1 MAVSVAAVPVLA
13 QQAATQHAATLTR
26 YCTTCHN
33 AKLKVAGF
41 VLNPAQAANPASDA
55 ETWEKVVRKL
65 RSGSMPPAG
74 SSRPDAATYAAT
86 AAFLESALDRAAA
99 AQPNPGKLPLLHRLT
114 RTEYQNAIRDLL
126 AIEALPKEMDYP
138 ILLPADNAS
147 SGFDNIA
154 DLLFMSPTVMERYL
168 DAARKISRLAV
179 GDPKAPM
186 LASLYRLSAEHWQD
200 ARVDDLPFGTRG
212 GMAIRS
218 EFPLSGEYLLKIDV
232 AGGGREQHQLEIL
245 IDGEHAQSAMVGGGG
260 GGRGAAGKP
269 IEIKVPIQAGHHLVG
284 VTFIERNQARDEAVL
299 RPRTRSRGTMP
310 AVATVHLSGPYNPA
324 IAAAATKPTP
334 SRQRIFDCTPAT
346 NADERPCAGRIL
358 NTLIRRAYR
367 HPATKGDLQD
377 LIPFYTAGRKEG
389 SFDQG
394 IQKALE
400 RLLVS
405 PQFLFR
411 IEHEPASAKP
421 GTSYRISDLELA
433 SRLSF
438 ALWASVPDE
447 ELLQAAINGKLSNPV
462 VLKQQ
467 TRRMLADPRAASLV
481 NNFATQWLFLRD
493 VDVKEPDEILFP
505 HFDETLRLAFRRE
518 TEMFLESVQRDNRS
532 VLDLLSANYTYLNER
547 LAQHYGVPNISG
559 SYFRRVEFPAA
570 SPRGGLLGQGS
581 ILMLT
586 SYAIRTSPVVR
597 GKWVLE
603 NLLNAAPPP
612 PPPNVPALKTEA
624 EGTAKPLTIREA
636 MVQHRAAPA
645 CAGCHARMDPI
656 GFALENF
663 DAIGHWRDRE
673 NDQPL
678 NVDGVLPDGTKI
690 EGVAGLKHALL
701 AQPEEFVSTFV
712 EKLMMYAL
720 GRNVQYYDAPAI
732 RAIVRAARPGKYRF
746 NDLVVGVIKSAPFQ
760 MRQAQGNTQTT
771 SK

>member
-1 MAVSVAAVPVLA
+1 LTVALALVSLTAHA
-13 QQAATQHAATLTR
+13 QQPAAAHAAALTR

-41 VLNPAQAANPASDA
+41 VLNPAQAATPAADA

-86 AAFLESALDRAAA
+86 AAFLEAGLDRAALA
-99 AQPNPGKLPLLHRLT
+99 NPNPGKLPLLHRLT

-168 DAARKISRLAV
+168 DAARKISRLAI
-179 GDPKAPM
+179 GDPEAPM
-186 LASLYRLSAEHWQD
+186 MASLYRLSAEHWQD

-212 GMAIRS
+212 GMVIRS

-232 AGGGREQHQLEIL
+232 AVGGREQHQLEIL
-245 IDGEHAQSAMVGGGG
+245 IDGEHAQSAIVGGG

-269 IEIKVPIQAGHHLVG
+269 IEIRVPIAAGQHLIG

-299 RPRTRSRGTMP
+299 RPRMRSRGTMP
-310 AVATVHLSGPYNPA
+310 AIANVHLSGPYNPA

-346 NADERPCAGRIL
+346 NADELSCAGRIL
-358 NTLIRRAYR
+358 KTLIRRAYR
-367 HPATKGDLQD
+367 HPATRGDLQD
-377 LIPFYTAGRKEG
+377 LMPFYTEGRKQ

-394 IQKALE
+394 VQKAIE

-411 IEHEPASAKP
+411 IEHEPATAKP
-421 GTSYRISDLELA
+421 GTSYRISNLELA

-438 ALWASVPDE
+438 ALWSSIPDE
-447 ELLQAAINGKLSNPV
+447 ELLQVAINGKLSNPII
-462 VLKQQ
+462 LEQQ
-467 TRRMLADPRAASLV
+467 TRRMLADPRSNSLV

-505 HFDETLRLAFRRE
+505 HFDETLRQGFRRE

-547 LAQHYGVPNISG
+547 LAQHYGVPNVSG
-559 SYFRRVEFPAA
+559 SYFRRVEFPAG

-581 ILMLT
+581 VLMLT

-624 EGTAKPLTIREA
+624 EQTGKPLTIREA

-673 NDQPL
+673 NDQPI

-690 EGVAGLKHALL
+690 EGVSGLKRALL

-732 RAIVRAARPGKYRF
+732 RSIVRAAKPGNYKF
-746 NDLVVGVIKSAPFQ
+746 NDLVVGVVKSAPFQ
-760 MRQAQGNTQTT
+760 MRQAQGNVQTA